1 MREYIYD
8 MPLVMAAADLVLCRA
23 GASTIAEIAAI
34 AKPAVLVPSPN
45 VVADHQTKNARV
57 LANAGGAVLLPEE
70 SSGRS
75 CTRSRLLRRPPAG
88 GHEPRPAGHG
98 GARRGGTNLP
108 DSGPFDG
115 KTGQLNQPSSLP
127 A

>member
-57 LANAGGAVLLPEE
+57 LANAGGAVLLPEGE
-70 SSGRS
+70 RS
-75 CTRSRLLRRPPAG
+75 CTRL
-88 GHEPRPAGHG
+88 
-98 GARRGGTNLP
+98 
-108 DSGPFDG
+108 
-115 KTGQLNQPSSLP
+115 
-127 A
+127 